1 MLEQRFRAHKR
12 LRASPRSIFQRNRRL
27 MAPAMEPEQRIRT
40 QLAAPS
46 ELKQRFWK
54 PEQRIRARW
63 AAPTELEQ
71 RFRAHQAAPSELE
84 QRIRAHRRRRAA
96 RAVNASVLFDSTVFS
111 SCRENPKR
119 AKPAKPAKAAAAAGD
134 GRPALSKPPTHY
146 NGGRIYFAPKRG
158 KFGYFRCYKRKVDKV
173 ETNVAVKANGAI
185 AAKTAWD
192 IALTTIDNDPRPR

>member
-1 MLEQRFRAHKR
+1 MPDDDDSKEVDLGSELAHAAEAVAP
-12 LRASPRSIFQRNRRL
+12 L
-27 MAPAMEPEQRIRT
+27 APAPAAAAKSTAAKAKAMKKPAAAKAMKKPSVAAVPVA
-40 QLAAPS
+40 AAPA
-46 ELKQRFWK
+46 KACAMPAKAAVGAGAK
-54 PEQRIRARW
+54 PAK
-63 AAPTELEQ
+63 AAKP
-71 RFRAHQAAPSELE
+71 
-84 QRIRAHRRRRAA
+84 
-96 RAVNASVLFDSTVFS
+96 
-111 SCRENPKR
+111 

-134 GRPALSKPPTHY
+134 GRPALSKHPTHY